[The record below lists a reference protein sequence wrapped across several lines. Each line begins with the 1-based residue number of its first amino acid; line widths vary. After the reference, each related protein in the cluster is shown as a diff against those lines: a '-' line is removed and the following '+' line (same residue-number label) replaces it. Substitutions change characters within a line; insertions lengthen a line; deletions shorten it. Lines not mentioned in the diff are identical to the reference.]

1 MSSNNSPKVTAGMPV
16 YNGAFFIEKSI
27 RSLMAQTYLPSLIVV
42 DNHSNDSTCEIVR
55 CLMEEFKNIELHSN
69 SENLGA
75 SKNFLLALDHCKT
88 EYFFWAAAD
97 DLWSDDWIEKLLDQA
112 EASQAALTF
121 GNIKIMDQDGFT
133 VPHPSNAG
141 NLQYMRSSSELV
153 RYFNFFLQP
162 EIYGQSSPIYG
173 LFNKK
178 ILSESLSGYDFSE
191 ETYIDYLFM
200 SKFLI
205 SHAVEFTNATHY
217 KRVHNAS
224 WTDAE
229 KAGYKA
235 KGIWNYISYLRRF
248 IGRSSATYKLLF
260 TLMLPLKLVMV
271 VILRLAIKMA
281 KI

>member
-1 MSSNNSPKVTAGMPV
+1 
-16 YNGAFFIEKSI
+16 
-27 RSLMAQTYLPSLIVV
+27 
-42 DNHSNDSTCEIVR
+42 
-55 CLMEEFKNIELHSN
+55 
-69 SENLGA
+69 
-75 SKNFLLALDHCKT
+75 
-88 EYFFWAAAD
+88 
-97 DLWSDDWIEKLLDQA
+97 
-112 EASQAALTF
+112 
-121 GNIKIMDQDGFT
+121 
-133 VPHPSNAG
+133 
-141 NLQYMRSSSELV
+141 MRSSSELV